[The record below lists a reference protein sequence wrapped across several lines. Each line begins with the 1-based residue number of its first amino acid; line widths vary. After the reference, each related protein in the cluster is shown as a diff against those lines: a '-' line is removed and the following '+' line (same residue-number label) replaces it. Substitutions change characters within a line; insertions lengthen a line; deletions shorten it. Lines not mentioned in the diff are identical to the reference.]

1 MDERAWQLL
10 AERMYTIRRR
20 LGLTSKELATRVG
33 TGRTTISRLENTSK
47 PQVTFD
53 VLVRIADVLGVSLDY
68 LAGRKDDERVE
79 FEPAAVAEL
88 GRHDP
93 QKPPCQRKRQGAA
106 D

>member
-1 MDERAWQLL
+1 
-10 AERMYTIRRR
+10 MYTIRRR

-68 LAGRKDDERVE
+68 LAGRKDDERVD
-79 FEPAAVAEL
+79 FKPAALAEI
-88 GRHDP
+88 GRDDP
-93 QKPPCQRKRQGAA
+93 QKPPRQRQGAA